1 MGLLKPKPIQQVA
14 NSTDK
19 TNDTQK
25 KHKVKSFA
33 EAGAKYIDDTNEH
46 EINFYAIQAIENCE
60 VDIGNCV
67 FLTDPAFTD
76 FDVDFPIPSG
86 CIVYISGSKIQF
98 KTGSKAIVY
107 RRSLQ
112 DPHDNWPIV

>member
-14 NSTDK
+14 NSTNK

-25 KHKVKSFA
+25 KHKLKSFA
-33 EAGAKYIDDTNEH
+33 EAGAKFIDDTNEH
-46 EINFYAIQAIENCE
+46 NINFYAVQAIENCE
-60 VDIGNCV
+60 VDISGCTL
-67 FLTDPAFTD
+67 LTNPAFED
-76 FDVDFPIPSG
+76 FDVDFEIPSG
-86 CIVYISGSKIQF
+86 CIIYISGSKIQF
-98 KTGSKAIVY
+98 KTNSKAIVY

>member
-25 KHKVKSFA
+25 KHKLKSFA
-33 EAGAKYIDDTNEH
+33 EGGAKYIDDTNEH
-46 EINFYAIQAIENCE
+46 TINFYAIQAISNCE
-60 VDIGNCV
+60 VDIGSGTV
-67 FLTDPAFTD
+67 LLDTFVD
-76 FDVDFPIPSG
+76 FDADFDIPTG

-98 KTGSKAIVY
+98 KTNSKAIVY